1 MEPRVQYARTRDGV
15 SIAFWTLGEGTPFV
29 HLTPGTTASDGEWG
43 MPECRSWYE
52 RLANRWK
59 LVRYNNRGEGLSDR
73 EVAARLLEA
82 SVSDLEAV
90 VDRLGL
96 DRFVLFGPWYG
107 GPPAITYA
115 ARHPQRVSH
124 LILWCTFAQG
134 SEWLRQPQLQAVRLL
149 VDKDWVVYT
158 EAVAH
163 VILGWSEGEPAGR
176 YAALLRESV
185 TPEYLQ
191 NFYDQVIDWDVSA
204 LLPRV
209 SAPTLVLHRRQHSLG
224 LDVPRGLAA
233 GIRNSRLVVLDGNS
247 TAPYLGDTEAIL
259 AAIDEFLGE
268 GAPQP
273 ETSQLPGA
281 EPCVPGPLTAREL
294 EVLRLVAGGRTNNE
308 IAEELVLSI
317 RTVARHI
324 TNIYAK
330 IDARGRAEATAY
342 SIRHGLT

>member
-1 MEPRVQYARTRDGV
+1 MEPRVQYARTGDGV
-15 SIAFWTLGEGTPFV
+15 NIAFWTLGKGTPFV
-29 HLTPGTTASDGEWG
+29 HLTPGTTASDGEWE

-52 RLANRWK
+52 RLASKWK

-115 ARHPQRVSH
+115 VRHPQRVSQ
-124 LILWCTFAQG
+124 LILWCTFARG
-134 SEWLRQPQLQAVRLL
+134 SDWLRQPQLQAVRSL
-149 VDKDWVVYT
+149 VGKDWVVYT

-163 VILGWSEGEPAGR
+163 VILGWSEGEPARR

-185 TPEYLQ
+185 SPEYVQ
-191 NFYDQVIDWDVSA
+191 NFYDQVNDWDVSA

-247 TAPYLGDTEAIL
+247 TGPYLGDTEAIL
-259 AAIDEFLGE
+259 AAIDDFLGE
-268 GAPQP
+268 G
-273 ETSQLPGA
+273 ETSPRTIQLPGA
-281 EPCVPGPLTAREL
+281 EDRIPDVLTMREL
-294 EVLRLVAGGRTNNE
+294 EVLRLVAGGRTNSE

-330 IDARGRAEATAY
+330 IGARGRADATAY
-342 SIRHGLT
+342 AIRRGLT

>member
-1 MEPRVQYARTRDGV
+1 MEPRIQYARTGDGV
-15 SIAFWTLGEGTPFV
+15 NIAYWTLGEGTAFV
-29 HLTPGTTASDGEWG
+29 HLTPGTTASDGEWD

-73 EVAARLLEA
+73 EVSDRLLEA
-82 SVSDLEAV
+82 SVADLEAV
-90 VDRLGL
+90 VDHLGL

-124 LILWCTFAQG
+124 LILWCTFARG
-134 SEWLRQPQLQAVRLL
+134 SEWARQPQLQAVTSL

-158 EAVAH
+158 EVVAH
-163 VILGWSEGEPAGR
+163 VILGWSEGEPARR

-185 TPEYLQ
+185 TPEYVE
-191 NFYDQVIDWDVSA
+191 NFYAQVNDWDVSA

-209 SAPTLVLHRRQHSLG
+209 SVPTLVLHRRQHSLG
-224 LDVPRGLAA
+224 LDVPKGLAA
-233 GIRNSRLVVLDGNS
+233 GIRDSKLVLLDGGS
-247 TAPYLGDTEAIL
+247 TAPYLGETGALL
-259 AAIDEFLGE
+259 AAIDEFLGR
-268 GAPQP
+268 GAPRRA
-273 ETSQLPGA
+273 TRRLPVV
-281 EPCVPGPLTAREL
+281 EPCIPDILTAREL
-294 EVLRLVAGGRTNNE
+294 EVLRLVAGGRTNSE

-330 IDARGRAEATAY
+330 IGARGRAEATAY
-342 SIRHGLT
+342 AIHRGLT